1 MILHSLMIAAL
12 LGASATPAV
21 SASGSTG
28 GVRSAR
34 EPSPPGIRLWTSHG
48 EVYRRGERVRIF
60 FRTELDAYVTIFRV
74 DTDGRVRVLFP
85 REPWEDNYVRGGYTY
100 DVPNYGQHDAFVVD
114 DDPGVGYV
122 FGVASA
128 DPFRY
133 DPFTTSEHWDL
144 SLVAYGGR
152 IHGDPYQSLV
162 DLVQRIIPPGYADYD
177 THLLPYDVER
187 HFDYPRFVCYDCH
200 SYVGYSYWDP
210 YAYWCPRYT
219 LFIYRDPFYFYP
231 SYWYPTRYYGGTR
244 VVYVRPTERGGL
256 YVFKARQDQ
265 SAPSV
270 TYRDRRVTDPTF
282 RQPADRGVR
291 GVDLGGV
298 GSIPA
303 PGGRRAIGDQGG
315 AAGAQSGR
323 RAIGDQGGAAPAEGG
338 RRAIPQQTP
347 GGVRTYDTRTPPPP
361 KIEMVPGNGRAPGR
375 RDEPVPVVT
384 PGQSVPSGTPD
395 APGRRETAPSQGA
408 ARQTPRYVQPLD
420 DRPRGV
426 YIDPKTQTGQTPP
439 RNDAE
444 RRSEPVYLGRQPQ
457 PAGTPQ
463 ASQPEPRS
471 EPRATPQTERRAE
484 PRQSPPARAQEPR
497 AAPAP
502 RAEPR
507 SSPPPRAEPRSSP
520 PPRAEPR
527 SSPPPRSEPRSSPP
541 PRSNSEGRRRPG

>member
-1 MILHSLMIAAL
+1 MILHTLMVAAL
-12 LGASATPAV
+12 LGAGASPAV
-21 SASGSTG
+21 PAAAPGA
-28 GVRSAR
+28 VRSAHV
-34 EPSPPGIRLWTSHG
+34 PSPPGIRLWTSHG

-133 DPFTTSEHWDL
+133 DPFSTSDHWDL

-162 DLVQRIIPPGYADYD
+162 ELVQRIIPPGYADYD
-177 THLLPYDVER
+177 THLLPYNVER
-187 HFDYPRFVCYDCH
+187 HYDYPRFVCYDCH
-200 SYVGYSYWDP
+200 SYVSYAYWDP
-210 YAYWCPRYT
+210 YAYWCPRFT

-244 VVYVRPTERGGL
+244 VVYVRPAERGGL

-265 SAPSV
+265 SAPAV
-270 TYRDRRVTDPTF
+270 TYRDRRASDLSL

-291 GVDLGGV
+291 GTDIGGV
-298 GSIPA
+298 GSIA
-303 PGGRRAIGDQGG
+303 TPGGRRAIGEQGG
-315 AAGAQSGR
+315 VTGVQGGRRAIDAQSPTTGAQSGR
-323 RAIGDQGGAAPAEGG
+323 RAVPEQA
-338 RRAIPQQTP
+338 P
-347 GGVRTYDTRTPPPP
+347 GGVRTYDPRTPPPP

-384 PGQSVPSGTPD
+384 PGQGPPSGNAD
-395 APGRRETAPSQGA
+395 VPGRREAAPSEGA
-408 ARQTPRYVQPLD
+408 ARQTPPRYVQPLD

-426 YIDPKTQTGQTPP
+426 YIDPKTQTGQTRPQ
-439 RNDAE
+439 NDAE

-457 PAGTPQ
+457 PTQ
-463 ASQPEPRS
+463 APEARQPVTRS
-471 EPRATPQTERRAE
+471 EPRATPQTDRRAE
-484 PRQSPPARAQEPR
+484 PRQSPAPRAQEPR
-497 AAPAP
+497 SAPAP

-520 PPRAEPR
+520 A
-527 SSPPPRSEPRSSPP
+527 PRSEPRSSPP
-541 PRSNSEGRRRPG
+541 PRSGGENRRRPG